1 MAECRYLGGEA
12 SISRVYSVERAHWIH
27 SHSHKPRA
35 FRQSLST
42 IVSFSGPL
50 DPTLVIRML
59 TGSYSSALVLIS
71 LCVAILASY
80 TALDMTGRIATA
92 KGRAVPLWMVGG
104 ALAMGIGIWSMHFI
118 GMLAFSLPVD
128 LGYDIGLTAFS
139 LLIAVLSSGF
149 ALWLVNQPQLPAWQ
163 LALGALIMGTGIAC
177 MHYTG
182 MAALRM
188 LPGIDYDPALFSASL
203 AIAVGASA
211 AALWIAFRLRLH
223 TPYVRQIRGLAAMLM
238 GFAIVGMHYTGMAA
252 ANFPQGS
259 YCGAL
264 ANGLQGNGL
273 VYLVLITTLAVL
285 AVALL
290 TSVLDARM
298 ESRTAALAHSLTLAN
313 QELTQ
318 LALHDTL
325 TGLPNR
331 TLLADRIDQAIGK
344 VAEQGGCFALMFI
357 DLDGFKPVNDAFGHH
372 VGDLLLKAVASR
384 LRGHLHSQD
393 TLARI
398 GGDEFVLLVEL
409 REPEDAMD
417 VAVKQVNL
425 VSRAFCV
432 AEHELQLTASLGIV
446 LYPGNGHDQ
455 LELLRNA
462 DAAMYHA
469 KSVGKNGYS
478 FFDASMNSNA
488 RQQLQLLQDL
498 RVALEQ
504 RQFRLHYQPKFD
516 AQACVAIG
524 AEALLRWE
532 HPVHG
537 LIPPDR
543 FIGLAEKTGLI
554 IAVGEWV
561 LDEACRQMR
570 LWLDEGYA
578 GWRIAVNLSAIQF
591 CHAGLVDSVARALQA
606 NGLPANRLT
615 LEITESTAMHDAD
628 VSLNVLQRLADMGV
642 DLSIDDFGTGYSS
655 LMYLK
660 RLPANELKIDRGF
673 VRDLEQDSDDAAIIT
688 AIVALGQALG
698 LRIVAEGV
706 ETEGQQAF
714 LTHLGCDALQGYLLG
729 QPVPPDQFMA
739 NLQAWHLQRAL
750 AI

>member
-1 MAECRYLGGEA
+1 
-12 SISRVYSVERAHWIH
+12 
-27 SHSHKPRA
+27 
-35 FRQSLST
+35 
-42 IVSFSGPL
+42 
-50 DPTLVIRML
+50 ML
-59 TGSYSSALVLIS
+59 TASYSSSLVLIS

-80 TALDMTGRIATA
+80 TALDLAGRIATA
-92 KGRAVPLWMVGG
+92 RGYAASLWMIGG
-104 ALAMGIGIWSMHFI
+104 ALAMGTGIWSMHFV
-118 GMLAFSLPVD
+118 GMLALQLPVE
-128 LGYDIGLTAFS
+128 LGYDLTLTACS

-149 ALWLVNQPQLPAWQ
+149 ALWLVSQPSLPVLQ
-163 LALGALIMGTGIAC
+163 LALGALIMGAGIAS

-188 LPGIDYDPALFSASL
+188 TPGIDYDPSLFMASL
-203 AIAVGASA
+203 LIAVGASA
-211 AALWIAFRLRLH
+211 AALWTAFRLRRQ
-223 TPYVRQIRGLAAMLM
+223 TPYVRQIRGLAAVLM
-238 GFAIVGMHYTGMAA
+238 GIAIVGMHYTGMAA
-252 ANFPQGS
+252 AGFPQGS
-259 YCGAL
+259 FCGAL
-264 ANGLQGNGL
+264 PDGLEGDGL
-273 VYLVLITTLAVL
+273 VSLVLITTFAVL
-285 AVALL
+285 LVALL
-290 TSVLDARM
+290 TSVLDARL
-298 ESRTAALAHSLTLAN
+298 EARTAALARSLTLAN

-331 TLLADRIDQAIGK
+331 SLLADRIELAIAK

-372 VGDLLLKAVASR
+372 AGDLLLKAVATR

-409 REPEDAMD
+409 QDPSDAMN
-417 VAVKQVNL
+417 VAIKQVNL
-425 VSRAFCV
+425 VSRPFRV
-432 AEHELQLTASLGIV
+432 AEHDLQLSASLGIV
-446 LYPGNGHDQ
+446 LYPGNGQDQ
-455 LELLRNA
+455 HELLRNA

-469 KSVGKNGYS
+469 KRVGKNGYS

-498 RVALEQ
+498 RLAVAAG
-504 RQFRLHYQPKFD
+504 QFRLHYQPKFD
-516 AQACVAIG
+516 AKRCQPVG

-532 HPVHG
+532 HPQHG
-537 LIPPDR
+537 LLAPDR

-554 IAVGEWV
+554 IPIGDWV

-570 LWLDEGYA
+570 LWLDEGIE

-591 CHAGLVDSVARALQA
+591 CHAGLLDSVARALERHA
-606 NGLPANRLT
+606 LPANCLT
-615 LEITESTAMHDAD
+615 LEITETTAMSDVE
-628 VSLNVLQRLADMGV
+628 VSLTVLQQLSDMGV

-673 VRDLEQDSDDAAIIT
+673 VRELEDEGEDAAIVS
-688 AIVALGQALG
+688 AIVALGRALG

-706 ETEGQQAF
+706 ETSSQQAF
-714 LTHLGCDALQGYLLG
+714 LTRLGCDSLQGYLLG
-729 QPVPPDQFMA
+729 RPVPAEQLLGASLSPAMG
-739 NLQAWHLQRAL
+739 
-750 AI
+750 

>member
-1 MAECRYLGGEA
+1 
-12 SISRVYSVERAHWIH
+12 
-27 SHSHKPRA
+27 
-35 FRQSLST
+35 
-42 IVSFSGPL
+42 
-50 DPTLVIRML
+50 ML
-59 TGSYSSALVLIS
+59 TGSYSSSLVLIS

-80 TALDMTGRIATA
+80 TALDLTGRIATA
-92 KGRAVPLWMVGG
+92 KGRAAYLWMGGG
-104 ALAMGIGIWSMHFI
+104 ALAMGIGVWSMHFI
-118 GMLAFSLPVD
+118 GMLAFSLPID
-128 LGYDIGLTAFS
+128 LGYDLALTAFS

-149 ALWLVNQPQLPAWQ
+149 ALWLVSQPSLPALQ
-163 LALGALIMGTGIAC
+163 LGLGALIMGAGIAC

-188 LPGIDYDPALFSASL
+188 LPGIDYDPTLFGASL
-203 AIAVGASA
+203 LIAVGASA
-211 AALWIAFRLRLH
+211 AALWIAFRLRRH
-223 TPYVRQIRGLAAMLM
+223 TPYVRQIRGLAAVVM

-252 ANFPQGS
+252 ANFPEGS
-259 YCGAL
+259 FCGAL
-264 ANGLQGNGL
+264 GGGLQGEGL

-290 TSVLDARM
+290 TSVLDARL
-298 ESRTAALAHSLTLAN
+298 EARTAELARSLTLAN

-325 TGLPNR
+325 TDLPNR
-331 TLLADRIDQAIGK
+331 TLLADRIEQAIAK

-372 VGDLLLKAVASR
+372 IGDLLLKAVAAR

-409 REPEDAMD
+409 QEPNDAMD

-425 VSRAFCV
+425 VSRPFRV
-432 AEHELQLTASLGIV
+432 AEHDLQLSASLGIV
-446 LYPGNGHDQ
+446 LYPGNGQDQ
-455 LELLRNA
+455 HELLRNA

-469 KSVGKNGYS
+469 KSAGKNGYS
-478 FFDASMNSNA
+478 FFDVSMNSNA

-498 RVALEQ
+498 RQALEQ

-516 AQACVAIG
+516 AQACQPIG

-532 HPVHG
+532 HPQHG
-537 LIPPDR
+537 LLLPDR

-554 IAVGEWV
+554 IPIGEWV
-561 LDEACRQMR
+561 LIEACRQMR
-570 LWLDEGYA
+570 QWLDQGHN
-578 GWRIAVNLSAIQF
+578 GWRMAVNLSAIQF
-591 CHAGLVDSVARALQA
+591 CHAGLVESVARALEQ
-606 NGLPANRLT
+606 NGLPANCLT
-615 LEITESTAMHDAD
+615 LEITETTAMHDAD
-628 VSLNVLQRLADMGV
+628 ASLTVLQRLSDMGV

-673 VRDLEQDSDDAAIIT
+673 VRDLEQDSDDAAIVS

-706 ETEGQQAF
+706 ETDMQQDF
-714 LTHLGCDALQGYLLG
+714 LTRLGCDSLQGYLLG
-729 QPVPPDQFMA
+729 QPVPAEQFMGK
-739 NLQAWHLQRAL
+739 LRAMGEESN
-750 AI
+750 AAS

>member
-1 MAECRYLGGEA
+1 
-12 SISRVYSVERAHWIH
+12 
-27 SHSHKPRA
+27 
-35 FRQSLST
+35 
-42 IVSFSGPL
+42 
-50 DPTLVIRML
+50 ML
-59 TGSYSSALVLIS
+59 TGSYSSSLVLIS

-80 TALDMTGRIATA
+80 TALDLTGRIATA
-92 KGRAVPLWMVGG
+92 KGRAACLWMGGG
-104 ALAMGIGIWSMHFI
+104 ALAMGIGVWSMHFI
-118 GMLAFSLPVD
+118 GMLAFSLPID
-128 LGYDIGLTAFS
+128 LGYDLALTAFS

-149 ALWLVNQPQLPAWQ
+149 ALWLVSQPSLPWQQ
-163 LALGALIMGTGIAC
+163 LAFGALIMGAGIAC

-188 LPGIDYDPALFSASL
+188 LPGIDYDPTLFGASL
-203 AIAVGASA
+203 LIAVGASA
-211 AALWIAFRLRLH
+211 AALWIAFRLRAH
-223 TPYVRQIRGLAAMLM
+223 TPYVRQIRGLAAVVM

-252 ANFPQGS
+252 ANFPEGS
-259 YCGAL
+259 FCGAL
-264 ANGLQGNGL
+264 AGGGLQGDGL

-290 TSVLDARM
+290 TSVLDARL
-298 ESRTAALAHSLTLAN
+298 EARTAELARSLTLAN

-325 TGLPNR
+325 TDLPNR
-331 TLLADRIDQAIGK
+331 TLLADRIEQAIAK

-372 VGDLLLKAVASR
+372 VGDLLLKAVAAR

-398 GGDEFVLLVEL
+398 GGDEFVLLVQL
-409 REPEDAMD
+409 REPNDAMD

-425 VSRAFCV
+425 VSRPFRV
-432 AEHELQLTASLGIV
+432 AEHDLQLTASLGIV
-446 LYPGNGHDQ
+446 LYPGNGQDQ
-455 LELLRNA
+455 HELLRNA

-469 KSVGKNGYS
+469 KSAGKNGYS
-478 FFDASMNSNA
+478 FFDVSMNSNA

-498 RVALEQ
+498 RQALEH

-516 AQACVAIG
+516 AQNCQPIG

-532 HPVHG
+532 HPQQG
-537 LIPPDR
+537 LLLPDR

-554 IAVGEWV
+554 IPIGEWV
-561 LDEACRQMR
+561 LIEACRQMR
-570 LWLDEGYA
+570 QWLDQGHH
-578 GWRIAVNLSAIQF
+578 GWRMAVNLSAIQF
-591 CHAGLVDSVARALQA
+591 CHAGLVESVARALQQ
-606 NGLPANRLT
+606 NSLPANCLT
-615 LEITESTAMHDAD
+615 LEITETTAMHDAD
-628 VSLNVLQRLADMGV
+628 ASLTVLQRLSDMGV

-673 VRDLEQDSDDAAIIT
+673 VRDLEQDSDDAAIVS

-706 ETEGQQAF
+706 ETDRQQDF
-714 LTHLGCDALQGYLLG
+714 LTRLGCDSLQGYLLG
-729 QPVPPDQFMA
+729 QPVPAEQFMGK
-739 NLQAWHLQRAL
+739 LQAMRQGSTA
-750 AI
+750 AG

>member
-1 MAECRYLGGEA
+1 
-12 SISRVYSVERAHWIH
+12 
-27 SHSHKPRA
+27 
-35 FRQSLST
+35 
-42 IVSFSGPL
+42 
-50 DPTLVIRML
+50 ML
-59 TGSYSSALVLIS
+59 TASYSSSLVLIS

-80 TALDMTGRIATA
+80 TALDLAGRIATA
-92 KGRAVPLWMVGG
+92 RGYAASLWMIGG
-104 ALAMGIGIWSMHFI
+104 ALAMGTGIWSMHFV
-118 GMLAFSLPVD
+118 GMLALQLPVE
-128 LGYDIGLTAFS
+128 LGYDLTLTACS

-149 ALWLVNQPQLPAWQ
+149 ALWLVSQPSLPVLQ
-163 LALGALIMGTGIAC
+163 LALGALIMGAGIAS

-188 LPGIDYDPALFSASL
+188 TPGIDYDPSLFMASL
-203 AIAVGASA
+203 LIAVGASA
-211 AALWIAFRLRLH
+211 AALWTAFRLRRQ
-223 TPYVRQIRGLAAMLM
+223 TPYVRQIRGLAAVLM
-238 GFAIVGMHYTGMAA
+238 GIAIVGMHYTGMAA
-252 ANFPQGS
+252 AGFPQGS
-259 YCGAL
+259 FCGAL
-264 ANGLQGNGL
+264 PDGVEEDGLAS
-273 VYLVLITTLAVL
+273 LVLITTFAVL
-285 AVALL
+285 LVALL
-290 TSVLDARM
+290 TSVLDARL
-298 ESRTAALAHSLTLAN
+298 EARTAALARSLTLAN

-331 TLLADRIDQAIGK
+331 SLLADRIELAIAK

-372 VGDLLLKAVASR
+372 AGDLLLKAVASR

-409 REPEDAMD
+409 QDPSDAMN
-417 VAVKQVNL
+417 VAIKQVNL
-425 VSRAFCV
+425 VSRPFRV
-432 AEHELQLTASLGIV
+432 AEHDLQLSASLGIV
-446 LYPGNGHDQ
+446 LYPGNGQDQ
-455 LELLRNA
+455 HELLRNA

-469 KSVGKNGYS
+469 KRVGKNGYS

-498 RVALEQ
+498 RLAVAAG
-504 RQFRLHYQPKFD
+504 QFRLHYQAKFD
-516 AQACVAIG
+516 AKRCQPVG

-532 HPVHG
+532 HPQHG
-537 LIPPDR
+537 LLAPDR

-554 IAVGEWV
+554 IPIGDWV

-570 LWLDEGYA
+570 LWLDEGIE

-591 CHAGLVDSVARALQA
+591 CHAGLLDSVARALERHA
-606 NGLPANRLT
+606 LPANCLT
-615 LEITESTAMHDAD
+615 LEITETTAMSDVE
-628 VSLNVLQRLADMGV
+628 VSLTVLQQLSDMGV

-673 VRDLEQDSDDAAIIT
+673 VRELEDEGEDAAIVS
-688 AIVALGQALG
+688 AIVALGRALG

-706 ETEGQQAF
+706 ETSSQQAF
-714 LTHLGCDALQGYLLG
+714 LTRLGCDSLQGYLLG
-729 QPVPPDQFMA
+729 RPVPAEQLLGSSPT
-739 NLQAWHLQRAL
+739 LG
-750 AI
+750 